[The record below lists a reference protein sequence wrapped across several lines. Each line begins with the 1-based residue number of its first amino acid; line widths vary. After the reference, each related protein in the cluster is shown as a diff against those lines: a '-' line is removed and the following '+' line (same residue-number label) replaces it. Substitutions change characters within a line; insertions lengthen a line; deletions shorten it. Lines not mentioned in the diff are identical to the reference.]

1 MAKSFD
7 GTQTLF
13 PSLHDELVAGG
24 TPLDSF
30 AEAALRN
37 QEYWLMRRNG
47 GDTGAHRPRQEET
60 RWASLEW
67 RVFWFG
73 RVPLRRGM
81 TSLSVQIYGTFFATG
96 FGLDLALDLVGIAR
110 KELNLTVD
118 ASNALQEIELTWSEP
133 LDLEV
138 DEALLVLEFKGGHGS
153 VTWLTES
160 SNPVEA
166 TWRTSRALSVHATAS
181 YDNPTEPQEIFVLRP
196 ANSTNEDEYQYVEL
210 RGPDTNPGSLSI
222 NRFPTL
228 RPGDGGTY
236 ELGRA
241 DIGSMLLKGIHFR
254 QEWTPDG
261 SAPSFIEYPL
271 SQLRANIEVEGR
283 VVSVHD
289 HNSSGIYERHPL
301 WRSCWHDGS
310 SHDDGET
317 VLDVRWSAARIM
329 EEDETLVAAEF
340 APTAIRVPREDAVVR
355 CFFDLLAWVR
365 QSSGAPDVA
374 RPEWL
379 QTLTLRLVASQ
390 YSDGSSTPTTWVRE
404 VEVISR
410 VLNPPHPEWAGSDL
424 LAQLHLG
431 GIRTGGWNTDVG
443 WREHIFDL
451 ADADAISDTIML
463 DLVLT
468 GADPAR
474 PVGFHIEVEP
484 TAVQAQLPPN
494 SAVWAAVLSRTLFVY
509 GGAF

>member
-13 PSLHDELVAGG
+13 PSLHDELVDGG
-24 TPLDSF
+24 TPLSSF
-30 AEAALRN
+30 VEASLRN
-37 QEYWLMRRNG
+37 QEYWLARRQG

-67 RVFWFG
+67 RVFWMG
-73 RVPLRRGM
+73 RIPLRRGM
-81 TSLSVQIYGTFFATG
+81 TSLSVQLYGTFFATG
-96 FGLDLALDLVGIAR
+96 TGLDLALDLVGIAR
-110 KELNLTVD
+110 KELNLTTD
-118 ASNALQEIELTWSEP
+118 ASNTLQEIELTWSEP

-138 DEALLVLEFKGGHGS
+138 DEALLALEFKGGSGS
-153 VTWLTES
+153 ITWLTES
-160 SNPVEA
+160 SNAVLA
-166 TWRTSRALSVHATAS
+166 TWDRSRRLEVQATAS
-181 YDNPTEPQEIFVLRP
+181 YDNPTEPQELFVLRP
-196 ANSTNEDEYQYVEL
+196 IGSEDESEYQYVEL
-210 RGPDTNPGSLSI
+210 RGPDTNPGSLTA
-222 NRFPTL
+222 NFFPTL

-241 DIGSMLLKGIHFR
+241 NIGSMLLEGIHFR
-254 QEWTPDG
+254 MTWTPDG

-289 HNSSGIYERHPL
+289 HNSSGVYERHPL

-310 SHDDGET
+310 SHNDGEQT
-317 VLDVRWSAARIM
+317 VDVRWSAARIM
-329 EEDETLVAAEF
+329 EEDETLVAAEL

-365 QSSGAPDVA
+365 QSSGAPDVS
-374 RPEWL
+374 RSEWL
-379 QTLTLRLVASQ
+379 QTMTLRLVASQ
-390 YSDGSSTPTTWVRE
+390 YSDGSSTPTTWTRE
-404 VEVISR
+404 IEVISR
-410 VLNPPHPEWAGSDL
+410 VLNPPHPDWAGSDL

-451 ADADAISDTIML
+451 ADALALSDTFAL

-468 GADPAR
+468 GADPDR

-484 TAVQAQLPPN
+484 TAVQTLVPDNA
-494 SAVWAAVLSRTLFVY
+494 AIYAAVLSRTIFVY